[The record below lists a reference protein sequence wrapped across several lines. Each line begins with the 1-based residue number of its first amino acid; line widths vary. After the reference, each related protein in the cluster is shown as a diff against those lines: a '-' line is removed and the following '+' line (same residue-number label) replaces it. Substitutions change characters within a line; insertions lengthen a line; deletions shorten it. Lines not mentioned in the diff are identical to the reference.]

1 MEKKSLFI
9 LVLLAVF
16 TLVFLTPQV
25 QAGPEERYRWEG
37 IAIGVGAAI
46 IGSAILQNHYQSQ
59 NHEYVVYHKPARVER
74 PIHRY
79 RQIPG
84 HWEIQKEWV
93 PTTYKRVWNPAHYDR
108 YREWIEGHWMKIV
121 DQPGYWV
128 EKKVWVQYR

>member
-9 LVLLAVF
+9 LVLIAVF
-16 TLVFLTPQV
+16 TLVFLTPQA

-46 IGSAILQNHYQSQ
+46 IGSAILNNYYQSQ
-59 NHEYVVYHKPARVER
+59 HHEYVVYHKPARVER
-74 PIHRY
+74 PVHMY
-79 RQIPG
+79 RPTPG

-93 PTTYKRVWNPAHYDR
+93 PPTYKRVWNPGHYDR
-108 YREWIEGHWMKIV
+108 YGEWIEGHWLKIV

-128 EKKVWVQYR
+128 EKKVWVRYR